1 MTQRNKT
8 ATGTEIITEGK
19 MLLRAVGGVVKVFN
33 SRYRNYSAKGFVD
46 VIWIFRD
53 TTFYIEVKG
62 AGDKFRPGQREF
74 AEAIADHCGLHV
86 RYRVLTTLDGFEQI
100 AREGQNIR

>member
-1 MTQRNKT
+1 M
-8 ATGTEIITEGK
+8 TGTEIITAGK

-33 SRYRNYSAKGFVD
+33 SRFKQYGGAKKFVD

-74 AEAIADHCGLHV
+74 AEAVADHAGLHV
-86 RYRVLTTLDGFEQI
+86 RYRVVTTLGGFEQI
-100 AREGQNIR
+100 AREGKDIR

>member
-1 MTQRNKT
+1 M
-8 ATGTEIITEGK
+8 TGTEIIRTGVEI
-19 MLLRAVGGVVKVFN
+19 LRAIGGKVIVFN
-33 SRYRNYSAKGFVD
+33 SNRRMRVKGFVD

-62 AGDKFRPGQREF
+62 AGDRMRDGQREF

-86 RYRVLTTLDGFEQI
+86 RYQVITSVDGFEML
-100 AREGQNIR
+100 AREGAGI